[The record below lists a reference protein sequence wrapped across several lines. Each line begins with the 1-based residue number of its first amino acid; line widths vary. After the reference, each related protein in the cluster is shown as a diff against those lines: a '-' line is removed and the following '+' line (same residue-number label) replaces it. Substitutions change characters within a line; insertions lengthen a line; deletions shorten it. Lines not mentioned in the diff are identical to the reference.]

1 MRDSFAVWKANPDD
15 IVQEE
20 EYRTPRSITS
30 EKVETV
36 WLSAVLLNFIAHACS
51 NLRSELNERI
61 FVHME

>member
-1 MRDSFAVWKANPDD
+1 MPLRNPIRHMRDSFAVWKANPDD

-36 WLSAVLLNFIAHACS
+36 
-51 NLRSELNERI
+51 
-61 FVHME
+61 